1 MNHDHRD
8 RKYKSGEFKSTE
20 VISVQF
26 FSGLFYS
33 QKNITQELKR
43 PFRTFLLVFV
53 QPRLSFFNL
62 SKEVSL
68 HVG

>member
-53 QPRLSFFNL
+53 QPRLSFL
-62 SKEVSL
+62 ILVRKLVYM
-68 HVG
+68 